1 MVENQHS
8 INTVLSFG
16 AKSVNPEILEK
27 LLIGREKTADYLL
40 DSVKSIA
47 EHGNNQQ
54 ILVIGQRG
62 MGKTHLLRVLFH
74 KIQEFIND
82 KKIIVAYFAEEE
94 YGVANYFDF
103 LMRIVNALLKWRTEN
118 NHFLKEKIKGLQTF
132 PEKYV
137 DKIRENYLEKVIED
151 YLDSRPLLILAE
163 NFSDILKSINVKEQA
178 KLRSWLYTLNRI
190 SIIASSQA
198 LSRDFDS
205 EDRPF
210 YGFFNIY
217 YLKNLSFEDSVKF
230 LVALAEVDNR
240 PDIAQFLQSK
250 GQNQVRALHQLVKGN
265 HRLLVTF
272 YSFLKSDTLAN
283 LSVNFIKTINDLK
296 PYFETFIRYIS
307 PQQQKIL
314 RYIALSRKPKQGT
327 EISKNCFIEQKS
339 TSKELSEL
347 VRKGLLEAITD
358 PNDKRNKLY
367 DINEPL
373 LRISI
378 EVGEHKEGITAL
390 FIDFLAVYYNELEL
404 LKRKSSFSDKLMHS
418 DTVHDRMM
426 FSYELSAI
434 EKAMELKKT
443 QYHSLA
449 QEEEKEIVDDFLK
462 NENYEELF
470 NYWCQKK
477 IVNNEEEFY
486 KKILNLLYT
495 QKDFEKAINFLK
507 KIIEL
512 NPDSAYAFNFWG
524 IALSELAEIRNDE
537 KLFFE
542 SIEKYKKATKI
553 NPNHVFAYYN
563 WGNTLFQ
570 LGKLK
575 NDIIFYSES
584 IENYKKAIE
593 LNPDFTNAYNN
604 WGNALSGLARLK
616 NDEKLNIESIENYKK
631 AIELN
636 PNEVRLFKNL
646 ALAYEFHFDFFNK
659 KSNSKELIDHVH
671 IIEKERNREVLNK
684 WLLLILKVSNSLDS
698 DQLTYLESIAKKNSP
713 EIPELAITENYIK
726 IYKRYVLENDK
737 KAIYD
742 LPKEQRIFFE
752 EEILGLKKE

>member
-8 INTVLSFG
+8 INTVLSFS

-40 DSVKSIA
+40 DSVKAIA

-74 KIQEFIND
+74 KIQDYINE
-82 KKIIVAYFAEEE
+82 KKIVVAYFAEEE

-103 LMRIVNALLKWRTEN
+103 LMRIVNALLKWKTEKSV
-118 NHFLKEKIKGLQTF
+118 FLEEKIQGLQTF
-132 PEKYV
+132 PVKYI
-137 DKIRENYLEKVIED
+137 DKIRENYIEKVIED

-217 YLKNLSFEDSVKF
+217 YLKNLSYEDSVKF

-240 PDIAQFLQSK
+240 PDIVQFLQSK

-272 YSFLKSDTLAN
+272 YSFLKTDTLVN

-296 PYFETFIRYIS
+296 PYYETFIRFIS

-390 FIDFLAVYYNELEL
+390 FIDFLAVYYNEAEL
-404 LKRKSSFSDKLMHS
+404 IKRKDRFNELSKQANSSNEKL
-418 DTVHDRMM
+418 M
-426 FSYELSAI
+426 FSYELTAI
-434 EKAMELKKT
+434 NRALELKKT
-443 QYHSLA
+443 EFEYLKKDEVFEIIRSYIGRKDYKGFYEFWEKTIVEIDKKYLTDLIFSTVNILMTSSLQFWRNGKRVLYFLRENIKLVPDDYEVNA
-449 QEEEKEIVDDFLK
+449 LLGGMNFSVGILENSDFL
-462 NENYEELF
+462 
-470 NYWCQKK
+470 
-477 IVNNEEEFY
+477 I
-486 KKILNLLYT
+486 
-495 QKDFEKAINFLK
+495 
-507 KIIEL
+507 
-512 NPDSAYAFNFWG
+512 
-524 IALSELAEIRNDE
+524 
-537 KLFFE
+537 FE
-542 SIEKYKKATKI
+542 SIEQFKKTIEIKPDFSSSYFDLGISLSIIAI
-553 NPNHVFAYYN
+553 NKKDD
-563 WGNTLFQ
+563 
-570 LGKLK
+570 KL
-575 NDIIFYSES
+575 YLES
-584 IENYKKAIE
+584 IKSFNKALELGFLSEVKESDFCGFIFNSYKRI
-593 LNPDFTNAYNN
+593 Y
-604 WGNALSGLARLK
+604 
-616 NDEKLNIESIENYKK
+616 EKLNKKIDSKFLIKFFQIFQIDEIKSI
-631 AIELN
+631 LN
-636 PNEVRLFKNL
+636 EWIMF
-646 ALAYEFHFDFFNK
+646 
-659 KSNSKELIDHVH
+659 
-671 IIEKERNREVLNK
+671 
-684 WLLLILKVSNSLDS
+684 ILKVSNSLDS
-698 DQLTYLESIAKKNSP
+698 DQLDNLESIAKRNTP

-752 EEILGLKKE
+752 EEILGLK